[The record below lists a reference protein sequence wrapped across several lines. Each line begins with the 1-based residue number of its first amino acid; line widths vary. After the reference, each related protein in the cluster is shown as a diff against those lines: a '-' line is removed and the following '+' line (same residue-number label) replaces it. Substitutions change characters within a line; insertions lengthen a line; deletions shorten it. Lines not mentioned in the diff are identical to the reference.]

1 LAKILL
7 VFLRIRI
14 QVFAQTISQERSG
27 KLDEEMKL
35 ALTDVGLLTRYKVR
49 QVIARMD
56 KGELSLDAAWPASRE
71 KSLRVIIAGNY
82 LSSSLAVPGTVP
94 LACTINFHWT

>member
-1 LAKILL
+1 LAKISL
-7 VFLRIRI
+7 VFLRIRV
-14 QVFAQTISQERSG
+14 QFFAQTISSYRSS
-27 KLDEEMKL
+27 KPDEAKTL
-35 ALTDVGLLTRYKVR
+35 VLTSFGLPTRYKVR